1 MSANDTS
8 SPSDSQNDGSNAPP
22 MRRMTPNI
30 RGARIVQAICAGSG
44 KTSTLDTVATLMRN
58 QIHGCSVGDV

>member
-8 SPSDSQNDGSNAPP
+8 RPSDSQNDGSNAPP
-22 MRRMTPNI
+22 MSRTTPNI
-30 RGARIVQAICAGSG
+30 SGVRIVHAICAGSG
-44 KTSTLDTVATLMRN
+44 KTSTLETVATLMRN